1 MRIAG
6 YFIRHLY
13 SPVMD
18 RRRFLTT
25 VGAGAAGLMAGCS
38 AEPTDDGSTETESG
52 STDTPAS
59 GGTATEADGT
69 ATADGTVTGTASGG
83 TPLLRVGTYP
93 SFVDAP
99 SSSPGPWLKERF
111 ESEFDA
117 ELQWFAPESS
127 MDYFLQRRQQGVSI
141 DTDLFLG
148 LAPENLVK
156 ADRSVG
162 DGESLFTSVDT
173 ADLSNASHVVDD
185 YRFDPQER
193 AIPVGASYIS
203 LVYNQNAFDDRG
215 VDAPATFDDLAS
227 APYENGLLVPNPQN
241 SETGLEFL
249 FWTIDQ
255 FGEDGYLD
263 YWSDLMGNGT
273 RILQDWGTAYDAYS
287 NDEAPMVVSF
297 STDQVYADRYDQ
309 DMARH
314 QVGFLNDSGYAYLEG
329 AAPFTGTDKLG
340 LATEFID
347 FVLRPEIQAEIA
359 QRNVALPAVDN
370 AELPSDY
377 YDLVYEPEEIVNPGY
392 DELMG
397 NVEPWLSE
405 WSKQIASK

>member
-1 MRIAG
+1 MN
-6 YFIRHLY
+6 
-13 SPVMD
+13 

-25 VGAGAAGLMAGCS
+25 VGAGAAGLVAGCS
-38 AEPTDDGSTETESG
+38 AEPTDEGSTQTESG
-52 STDTPAS
+52 STDAGD
-59 GGTATEADGT
+59 GGSTDTAG
-69 ATADGTVTGTASGG
+69 GTVTGTASGG

-111 ESEFDA
+111 EEEFDA

-156 ADRSVG
+156 ADREVAAG
-162 DGESLFTSVDT
+162 DSLFTSVDT
-173 ADLSNASHVVDD
+173 GDLSNVGAVVDD
-185 YRFDPQER
+185 YYFDPQDR

-203 LVYNQNAFDDRG
+203 LVYNQHALDERG
-215 VDAPATFDDLAS
+215 VDAPETFEDLANE
-227 APYENGLLVPNPQN
+227 PYENGLLVPNPQN
-241 SETGLEFL
+241 SETGLEFM
-249 FWTIDQ
+249 FWTIHQ
-255 FGEDGYLD
+255 FGAGNYLD
-263 YWSDLMGNGT
+263 YWSDLMDNGA
-273 RILQDWGTAYDAYS
+273 RVLQDWSAAYDAYS

-314 QVGFLNDSGYAYLEG
+314 QVGFLDDSGYAYLEG
-329 AAPFTGTDKLG
+329 AAPFTGTDNLG

-370 AELPSDY
+370 AELPADY
-377 YDLVYEPEEIVNPGY
+377 YDLVYEPEEIVSFDY
-392 DELMG
+392 DQLEG
-397 NVEPWLSE
+397 NVESWLDD
-405 WSKQIASK
+405 WSRQIASK

>member
-1 MRIAG
+1 
-6 YFIRHLY
+6 
-13 SPVMD
+13 MD

-25 VGAGAAGLMAGCS
+25 VGAGAAGLLAGCS
-38 AEPTDDGSTETESG
+38 AEPTDDATATEGDSTDTPESG
-52 STDTPAS
+52 STATDGDGS
-59 GGTATEADGT
+59 ATE
-69 ATADGTVTGTASGG
+69 TADGTVTGTASGG

-111 ESEFDA
+111 ESEYDA
-117 ELQWFAPESS
+117 DLQWFAPESS

-148 LAPENLVK
+148 LTPENLVK
-156 ADRSVG
+156 ADRGVG
-162 DGESLFTSVDT
+162 EGDSLFTSVDT
-173 ADLSNASHVVDD
+173 GALSNADAVVDD

-203 LVYNQNAFDDRG
+203 LVYNQNALDERG
-215 VDAPATFDDLAS
+215 VDAPETFDELAS
-227 APYENGLLVPNPQN
+227 DPYENGLLVPNPQN
-241 SETGLEFL
+241 SETGLEFM

-263 YWSDLMGNGT
+263 YWSDLMDNGT
-273 RILQDWGTAYDAYS
+273 RVLQDWGTAYDAYS
-287 NDEAPMVVSF
+287 NDEAPMVVSY

-329 AAPFTGTDKLG
+329 AAPFTGTDRMG

-377 YDLVYEPEEIVNPGY
+377 YDLVHEPEEIVSFGY
-392 DELMG
+392 DELTG
-397 NVEPWLSE
+397 NVEPWLSD
-405 WSKQIASK
+405 WSRQIATR

>member
-1 MRIAG
+1 MN
-6 YFIRHLY
+6 
-13 SPVMD
+13 
-18 RRRFLTT
+18 RRRFLTA
-25 VGAGAAGLMAGCS
+25 VGAGAAGLVAGCS
-38 AEPTDDGSTETESG
+38 AEPTDDGSTETGSG
-52 STDTPAS
+52 STDTPDT

-69 ATADGTVTGTASGG
+69 ATAEGTVTGTASGG

-111 ESEFDA
+111 EAEFDA

-156 ADRSVG
+156 ADRAVG
-162 DGESLFTSVDT
+162 EGESMFTSVDT
-173 ADLSNASHVVDD
+173 ADLSNADAVVGD
-185 YRFDPQER
+185 YRFDPQDR

-203 LVYNQNAFDDRG
+203 LVYNQNALDERG
-215 VDAPATFDDLAS
+215 AAAPETFDDLAS

-241 SETGLEFL
+241 SETGLEFM

-263 YWSDLMGNGT
+263 YWSDLMNNGT
-273 RILQDWGTAYDAYS
+273 RVLQDWGTAYDAYS

-314 QVGFLNDSGYAYLEG
+314 QVGFLNNSGYAYLEG
-329 AAPFTGTDKLG
+329 AAPFTGTDQMG

-347 FVLRPEIQAEIA
+347 FVLQPAVQAEIA

-377 YDLVYEPEEIVNPGY
+377 YDLVYEPEEIVSFGY

-397 NVEPWLSE
+397 NVEPWLSD
-405 WSKQIASK
+405 WSRQIATQ